1 MRKLKILTFETKFLI
16 ARALLL
22 FFALIVTFRL
32 FQIQVLNHTRYKA
45 EAHKQQFQ
53 ENIIYAKRG
62 SIMTSD
68 SYPVAQSIMAYTV
81 YAIPKN
87 IENPKIL
94 SRQIAEIVG
103 IEPLELENLFRSDV
117 SRIRIASGINIFQKE
132 QIQRISDKG
141 FIFEQGYQR
150 FYPEQNMLSH
160 VLGFIGRDRNG
171 FETGYYGLEQFYN
184 GDLSGS
190 PGEMS
195 QEKSASGNII
205 LWGKSDRI
213 DPIDGNSIKLTIDRN
228 VQFTI
233 ERYLK
238 EGVESYA
245 AKSGSVLVVE
255 PQTGNIIGLAN
266 YPNYNPLEYTKFV
279 DEKEVLRNSSISVI
293 YEPGS
298 VIKAI
303 TMASALDA
311 GVVQYDS
318 TYNDTGPRF
327 FSGHKVDNWD
337 GKHHGVETMTSILQH
352 SNNLGIAYVGMK
364 LGDQQLLKYFND
376 FGLGRKVG
384 IDLEGEEQGIIYTK
398 TPLKDIELANASF
411 GQGISFT
418 PLQVVMAFS
427 AIANDGYLMTPKV
440 VSEIDLSNGDIR
452 KIEDRILSRPITQST
467 ADTMVKMLTDTVS
480 GGEAKFFVTKK
491 YQVAGKT
498 GTAQIPVK
506 GGYDPTRTNATF
518 VGFFPSYK
526 NFVMLVKLEEP
537 RDPSGYAAETA
548 VPLWMKISEDL
559 ANYYNLPPD
568 K

>member
-1 MRKLKILTFETKFLI
+1 MRKPKIANPEIKFYIAKGLLI
-16 ARALLL
+16 FVGLV
-22 FFALIVTFRL
+22 ISFRL
-32 FQIQVLNHTRYKA
+32 FQIQILNHTRYKA
-45 EAHKQQFQ
+45 EARKQQFQ
-53 ENIIYAKRG
+53 DNIIYAKRG
-62 SIMTSD
+62 SITTSD
-68 SYPVAQSIMAYTV
+68 GYPVAQSIMAYTV
-81 YAIPKN
+81 YAIPKY
-87 IENPKIL
+87 IESPRIMA
-94 SRQIAEIVG
+94 RQIAEIVG
-103 IEPLELENLFRSDV
+103 IETNELESLFRSDS
-117 SRIRIASGINIFQKE
+117 SRIRIASGLNIFQKE

-141 FIFEQGYQR
+141 FVFEQGYQR

-160 VLGFIGRDRNG
+160 TLGFIGRDRNG
-171 FETGYYGLEQFYN
+171 FETGYYGIEQFYD

-190 PGEMS
+190 PGKMS

-205 LWGKSDRI
+205 LWGKSERI

-228 VQFTI
+228 VQFTV
-233 ERYLK
+233 ERHLK
-238 EGVESYA
+238 DGVEKYA
-245 AKSGSVLVVE
+245 AKSGSVLLVE
-255 PQTGNIIGLAN
+255 PSTGNIIAMAN
-266 YPNYNPLEYTKFV
+266 YPDYSPLNYTKYV
-279 DEKEVLRNSSISVI
+279 DQKEILRNSAISVV

-303 TMASALDA
+303 TMASAIDA

-318 TYNDTGPRF
+318 TYNDTGPRV

-352 SNNLGIAYVGMK
+352 SNNLGAAYVGMQ
-364 LGDQQLLKYFND
+364 LGDEQLLNYFNK
-376 FGLGRKVG
+376 FGLGRKLG
-384 IDLEGEEQGIIYTK
+384 IDLEGEEQGITYYK

-440 VSEIDLSNGDIR
+440 VSEIDLSNGEVK
-452 KIEDRILSRPITQST
+452 KIEDRILSRPISSST
-467 ADTMVKMLTDTVS
+467 SDIMVKMLTDTVS

-498 GTAQIPVK
+498 GTAQIPTK
-506 GGYDPTRTNATF
+506 GGYDETRTNATF

-537 RDPSGYAAETA
+537 RSPSGYAAETA
-548 VPLWMKISEDL
+548 VPLWMRISEDL